1 MVPRSLPGVGLF
13 GLLRLFRAL
22 EESSACFELVVGGGS
37 VAEGG
42 WGEGS
47 VGASGGEGPGDPVG
61 VGLCFRLCLRR
72 GGPLDGDCG
81 VVFEVVAALAVAVGV
96 GRVGGPAGCVLE
108 AVVDVADRGV
118 AERVAAAAVADLDQV
133 AAGAAGEPGGVWGG
147 GGRRRGRTGGVWRRR
162 RRRLR

>member
-61 VGLCFRLCLRR
+61 VGLCFRLCLRL
-72 GGPLDGDCG
+72 GGPLGGDVG
-81 VVFEVVAALAVAVGV
+81 VVFGGVAALAGAVGV
-96 GRVGGPAGCVLE
+96 GGVG
-108 AVVDVADRGV
+108 
-118 AERVAAAAVADLDQV
+118 
-133 AAGAAGEPGGVWGG
+133 GAAGCGLGGVG
-147 GGRRRGRTGGVWRRR
+147 
-162 RRRLR
+162 